1 MTGKESFSY
10 TWVNP
15 YQLSC
20 PGSSVGRALAYM
32 GGHFRQ
38 NSRNRLDPEI
48 FIMVPRIFGVESFIL
63 RLGLLAV
70 WSYWNQDWI
79 YSRFGL
85 WIGLGPSVLHNSI
98 GTEFRSKNHTFLIM
112 GGLDCRVSWVR
123 IPPRANI
130 LFFEK
135 EELSWV

>member
-38 NSRNRLDPEI
+38 NSSNRLDPEI
-48 FIMVPRIFGVESFIL
+48 FIMGPRIFGVESFIL
-63 RLGLLAV
+63 RLGLRGLVIVV
-70 WSYWNQDWI
+70 WI
-79 YSRFGL
+79 RIR
-85 WIGLGPSVLHNSI
+85 IGSI
-98 GTEFRSKNHTFLIM
+98 P
-112 GGLDCRVSWVR
+112 GLDSGLDWG
-123 IPPRANI
+123 PQ
-130 LFFEK
+130 FFTIRLERSFARRTTPSLLW
-135 EELSWV
+135 EA